1 MIKQGLVGDHG
12 VDRDVEGVGDRKF
25 VEFAHNAIE
34 DALGQAVASL
44 ECQVDV
50 RPSSIVA
57 LGSRSVEYDA
67 LDFRMAS
74 EDGGDHRYGLFREAV
89 PFVHDVAV
97 SLKRSIAAG
106 DHVYLVVIGCSPYF
120 LTSNRGAS
128 NRRNRAD
135 GLPAEHPELLPLL
148 GYGNGSGGSLSL
160 SSQVVALCAP
170 AVPPVA
176 AAKRRSG

>member
-1 MIKQGLVGDHG
+1 MRKTLTAPGAFHTPPLLCGGYAQAEPCWDHH
-12 VDRDVEGVGDRKF
+12 VEG
-25 VEFAHNAIE
+25 
-34 DALGQAVASL
+34 
-44 ECQVDV
+44 
-50 RPSSIVA
+50 
-57 LGSRSVEYDA
+57 
-67 LDFRMAS
+67 
-74 EDGGDHRYGLFREAV
+74 AV

-106 DHVYLVVIGCSPYF
+106 DYVYLVVIGCSPYF